1 MSDKSAILS
10 SEYRFRVE
18 YDSIVMSVM
27 EVSGIEPADNDVMSG
42 RHLGSFVKLK
52 TAILTHGS
60 VKDGKELY
68 RSYSDMNNGPIRK
81 MPMKISLLSDTGVVS
96 DSFILSSAFI
106 SKIEDFSMD
115 PIGDEVSFSRMEV
128 VYE

>member
-18 YDSIVMSVM
+18 YDSIVISVM
-27 EVSGIEPADNDVMSG
+27 EVSGIEPADDDFLSG
-42 RHLGSFVKLK
+42 HHGEIFARQK
-52 TAILTHGS
+52 TAFLTHGLA
-60 VKDGKELY
+60 KDGKELY
-68 RSYSDMNNGPIRK
+68 HLYSDTKNGQVRK
-81 MPMKISLLSDTGVVS
+81 MPMKISLLDENGVVS

-106 SKIEDFSMD
+106 SKIDDFSMD

-128 VYE
+128 VYV